1 MSEKSVVKKPASSK
15 IRSEFLSAYAT
26 LMRLSLPKM
35 SVPKMCSLLGAKF
48 TAIKSVKF
56 GSNLEKNGV
65 TKANVTSTKKTKQAK
80 KNMTFLIN
88 FSYLPR

>member
-1 MSEKSVVKKPASSK
+1 
-15 IRSEFLSAYAT
+15 
-26 LMRLSLPKM
+26 MRLSRPRM
-35 SVPKMCSLLGAKF
+35 SVPKICSPRGAQF

-65 TKANVTSTKKTKQAK
+65 TKANVTSDKKTKQAK

-88 FSYLPR
+88 FSYLLIWQKF

>member
-1 MSEKSVVKKPASSK
+1 
-15 IRSEFLSAYAT
+15 
-26 LMRLSLPKM
+26 
-35 SVPKMCSLLGAKF
+35 MCSLLGAKF

-56 GSNLEKNGV
+56 GSNLEKNDV
-65 TKANVTSTKKTKQAK
+65 TKANMTRAKKTKQAR

>member
-1 MSEKSVVKKPASSK
+1 
-15 IRSEFLSAYAT
+15 
-26 LMRLSLPKM
+26 MRLSLPRI
-35 SVPKMCSLLGAKF
+35 SVPKICSPFGAKF

-65 TKANVTSTKKTKQAK
+65 TKANVTSAKKTKQAR

-88 FSYLPR
+88 FSYLPRWQKF